1 MPLRYSLFTPATQL
15 KERFDVETTNAYQP
29 HYNISPTQL
38 VPVISN
44 ASPHG
49 FSYFYWGITP
59 KWSKNKSISTKWIQI
74 EAEQIREKQ
83 TMKNALVSRRCLVPA
98 DGYYEWKS
106 VGKKGKVPYRVLLKS
121 EEPFT
126 FAGIWEEYEE
136 DGQFIHTFKII
147 TIDAIGSLQ
156 EINSR
161 MPVILPSNYER
172 NWLNDTESLEM
183 LLDLLKPYQ
192 SEAMSYYTI
201 SPLVNSI
208 KQDSPQIIQPSQAV
222 DQFGNYTLF
231 N

>member
-1 MPLRYSLFTPATQL
+1 MPLRYSLFTPTNQL

-38 VPVISN
+38 VPIISN
-44 ASPHG
+44 ESPHG
-49 FSYFYWGITP
+49 FSYFYWGIAP

-83 TMKNALVSRRCLVPA
+83 TMKNALASRLCLVPA

-121 EEPFT
+121 EEPFA

-136 DGQFIHTFKII
+136 DGQLIHTFKII
-147 TIDAIGSLQ
+147 TVTANDSLQ
-156 EINSR
+156 EVNSR
-161 MPVILPSNYER
+161 MPVILPPNYER
-172 NWLNDTESLEM
+172 NWLNDGETQEI
-183 LLDLLKPYQ
+183 LLDLLKPYP
-192 SEAMSYYTI
+192 SNAMRYYTI
-201 SPLVNSI
+201 STLVNSI
-208 KQDSPQIIQPSQAV
+208 KQDGPQIIQPGQAV

-231 N
+231 D